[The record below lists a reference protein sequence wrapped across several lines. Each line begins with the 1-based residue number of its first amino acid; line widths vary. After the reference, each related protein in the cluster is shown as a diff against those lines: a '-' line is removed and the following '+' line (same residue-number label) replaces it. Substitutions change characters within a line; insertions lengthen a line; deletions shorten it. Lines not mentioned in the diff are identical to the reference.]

1 MSVRKQ
7 MAALTTVVLAV
18 AALST
23 TASAQCGGAGP
34 GGSIRLTVAPT
45 SDQGVASSSFADV
58 DLVTRIRINMFT
70 MFSWG
75 RGPVA
80 HPGTVRSSV
89 AVLRER
95 RGLMR

>member
-1 MSVRKQ
+1 MSKKH
-7 MAALTTVVLAV
+7 LASLITFIAIV
-18 AALST
+18 ALSSV
-23 TASAQCGGAGP
+23 ASAQTSGCGP
-34 GGSIRLTVAPT
+34 GGSTRLTIAAVG
-45 SDQGVASSSFADV
+45 DQGTASSSFADV
-58 DLVTRIRINMFT
+58 DLVTRIRISMFT

-80 HPGTVRSSV
+80 HPGVVRSSV